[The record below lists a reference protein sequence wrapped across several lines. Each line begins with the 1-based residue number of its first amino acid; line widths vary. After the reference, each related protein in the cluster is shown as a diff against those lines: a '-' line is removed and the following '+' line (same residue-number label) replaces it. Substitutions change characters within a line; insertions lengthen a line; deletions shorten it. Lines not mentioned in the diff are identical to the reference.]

1 MSTSPA
7 HAYALSLIEAQKNTL
22 PGPPRSCTS
31 ALISQEPGAPVYQGP
46 DGRWPSVPRCR
57 ALTSLQM
64 SDCGP
69 PGGSL
74 ATCSS
79 LAGHGEQLVISCCLA
94 PSSPPGSP
102 SCSSACFPVNLVARP
117 RDCFFFFHEEEEGY
131 KVAKVGLT
139 VKQPELLSCTWL
151 LASHLATVCL
161 CLHLWSEMAER
172 SYCVPAQRRW
182 WELKMGTHCCRDYT
196 QAGCLG
202 LALGP
207 RSWPWH
213 QCSNLKIGCHMVP
226 FSELLWG
233 WSERT
238 CIQ

>member
-117 RDCFFFFHEEEEGY
+117 RDCFFFFPPSSG
-131 KVAKVGLT
+131 KI
-139 VKQPELLSCTWL
+139 TWFQRSQIIS
-151 LASHLATVCL
+151 AE
-161 CLHLWSEMAER
+161 LWS
-172 SYCVPAQRRW
+172 QLW
-182 WELKMGTHCCRDYT
+182 WHWSDL
-196 QAGCLG
+196 AGK
-202 LALGP
+202 P
-207 RSWPWH
+207 
-213 QCSNLKIGCHMVP
+213 IVT
-226 FSELLWG
+226 FF
-233 WSERT
+233 
-238 CIQ
+238 